1 MSKEPVSTDAG
12 ASNSLDENNS
22 MAARLQA
29 ATELLEK
36 RLEEVCGLQN
46 GFAFKSS
53 TFKPSGVPILR
64 ISNIQAGRID
74 AGNRLVFFDPKDYR
88 ENLDRYRIV

>member
-1 MSKEPVSTDAG
+1 M
-12 ASNSLDENNS
+12 
-22 MAARLQA
+22 
-29 ATELLEK
+29 
-36 RLEEVCGLQN
+36 CGLQN